1 MPKVFDT
8 DIVETSTT
16 VGPGTYT
23 LNGPRIGYRSFDEG
37 FNSTDTPYYVVRNA
51 GDTKW
56 EHNRGGVFTAGVNTL
71 TRNVLRSS
79 NGGAPVSWD
88 ISDHPLLVYVPSAT
102 EIYDEIIRGFRG
114 GSRSPWLQAG
124 SLWTRS
130 DFPGVGQDTVM
141 LFDGAV
147 DVPLIQEEGGSA
159 YHLSKPPGEY
169 VDVAYV
175 VNPGS
180 EPAGTLICDG
190 GAVSRTTYSKLFSKV
205 STGHGAGNGT
215 TTFNKPDTRGRGR
228 VSRNNQGG
236 TSAGVIDNAYYT
248 GGAVDTNG
256 SKGGS
261 KGHTGGV
268 GVSVSVSVSGGIA
281 GSTFGNLPVN
291 TVSTS
296 MDGPNSAQGAQAG
309 GTTVASDG
317 HGHAN
322 VVSTGGT
329 SGSHGVTG
337 TFSGSGSGSGSTAA
351 FTVMQPGIIVDTLI
365 TTGGQ

>member
-8 DIVETSTT
+8 DIVETSST

-37 FNSTDTPYYVVRNA
+37 FNSGDTPYYVVRNA
-51 GDTKW
+51 ADNKW

-71 TRNVLRSS
+71 TRNVIRSS

-114 GSRSPWLQAG
+114 GTRSAWLQAG
-124 SLWTRS
+124 ALWTRS
-130 DFPGVGQDTVM
+130 DFPAIGQDTVM
-141 LFDGAV
+141 FFDGSV
-147 DVPLIQEEGGSA
+147 DVPVIQEEGGSA

-175 VNPGS
+175 VNPGA

-215 TTFNKPDTRGRGR
+215 TTFNKPDCRGRNKI
-228 VSRNNQGG
+228 SRDNQGG
-236 TSAGVIDNAYYT
+236 TVANVIDAAYY
-248 GGAVDTNG
+248 GGPSVHVNG
-256 SKGGS
+256 AKGGT
-261 KGHTGGV
+261 KGHVSGV
-268 GVSVSVSVSGGIA
+268 GVSVSVSVSVGIGG
-281 GSTFGNLPVN
+281 GTFGSIGLIGN
-291 TVSTS
+291 TPGPDSTLS
-296 MDGPNSAQGAQAG
+296 RGDQGG
-309 GTTVASDG
+309 GTNVASQS
-317 HGHAN
+317 HTH
-322 VVSTGGT
+322 SLT
-329 SGSHGVTG
+329 SGATSGALGV
-337 TFSGSGSGSGSTAA
+337 SGSGSGSGSGGGATGA
-351 FTVMQPGIIVDTLI
+351 FTVIQPGIIVDTLI